1 MTTPRI
7 PRLRFTRLQT
17 RVLLAMVLLLL
28 GLLLCFTGFSY
39 WSLQRGLGGY
49 VAQIELGRLEYLES
63 QLRREYAKDPHWA
76 SLNPDRWNA
85 LTRFGSQ
92 AAVPVSPPADTEAP
106 RRATIGPML
115 TQQLRPIER
124 HPLSQRLGLLDNQG
138 KLIAGVAPTAGNATN
153 PLFDSQHMMI
163 GTLTLNQP
171 EDLKNQIDNAFLKEH
186 LVFLAITGLLGL
198 VLAGG
203 LSWWLSRRW
212 IRPIEALSQGAKAF
226 ASGQLDYRI
235 AIAGHDE
242 LGQLAD
248 RYNHMAEQLSQ
259 AQAQQHEWLTQ
270 VAHELRT
277 PLAAVRAEIEA
288 VQDGIR
294 HFDAQTAARLHRQ
307 ILRLTQLVGDMRAT
321 IPTALVV
328 HAPEAA
334 PALQL
339 TTHLPATARALDM
352 RALTIEAVEAVQ
364 IRFSHAGISLPT
376 THELLTAL
384 PPAWVQGNAQQL
396 HQVLSNILEN
406 SLRYTDAP
414 GRVSISAS
422 LHGPAPESGQRWLEL
437 HLDDSSPSVP
447 PSELPRIFERFY
459 RVETS
464 RSRASGGSGLGLAIC
479 KSIVQAHGGQLQASI
494 SPLGGLRITLILPLI
509 DPAA

>member
-1 MTTPRI
+1 
-7 PRLRFTRLQT
+7 
-17 RVLLAMVLLLL
+17 MVLLLL
-28 GLLLCFTGFSY
+28 GLLLGFFGFSY

-63 QLRREYAKDPHWA
+63 QLRREYAKDPHWV
-76 SLNPDRWNA
+76 SLTPERWNA

-92 AAVPVSPPADTEAP
+92 AAVPVSPPAESEAP

-124 HPLSQRLGLLDNQG
+124 HPLHQRLGLLDNQG
-138 KLIAGVAPTAGNATN
+138 KLIAGVAPTPGSAKN
-153 PLFDSQHMMI
+153 PLFDSQHMLI

-198 VLAGG
+198 LLAGA

-212 IRPIEALSQGAKAF
+212 IRPIEALSEGAKAF

-235 AIAGHDE
+235 AVAGHDE
-242 LGQLAD
+242 LVELAD

-294 HFDAQTAARLHRQ
+294 RFDAQTAARLHRQ
-307 ILRLTQLVGDMRAT
+307 ILRLTQLVSDMRAT

-339 TTHLPATARALDM
+339 TAHLPATARPLDM

-364 IRFSHAGISLPT
+364 IRFGQAGIALPT
-376 THELLTAL
+376 AQELHTAL
-384 PPAWVQGNAQQL
+384 PLAWVQGNAQQL
-396 HQVLSNILEN
+396 HQVLGNILEN

-414 GRVSISAS
+414 GRLSISAS
-422 LHGPAPESGQRWLEL
+422 LHGPAPAPASGQRWLEL

-447 PSELPRIFERFY
+447 PAELPRIFERFY

-494 SPLGGLRITLILPLI
+494 SSLGGLRLTLILPLI
-509 DPAA
+509 DPVA

>member
-1 MTTPRI
+1 VTTSRFQQ
-7 PRLRFTRLQT
+7 LRFTRLQT

-28 GLLLCFTGFSY
+28 GLLLGFFGFSY

-76 SLNPDRWNA
+76 SLTPERWNA

-92 AAVPVSPPADTEAP
+92 AAVPVSPPAETVAP
-106 RRATIGPML
+106 RRATLGPAL

-138 KLIAGVAPTAGNATN
+138 KLIAGVPPTPGSAKN
-153 PLFDSQHMMI
+153 PLFDGQHMLI

-198 VLAGG
+198 LLAGA

-212 IRPIEALSQGAKAF
+212 IRPIEALSEGAKAF

-235 AIAGHDE
+235 AVAGHDE
-242 LGQLAD
+242 LVQLAD

-294 HFDAQTAARLHRQ
+294 SFDAQTAARLHRQ
-307 ILRLTQLVGDMRAT
+307 ILRLTQLVSDMRAT

-339 TTHLPATARALDM
+339 TAHLPAAARPLDM
-352 RALTIEAVEAVQ
+352 RALTMEAVEAVQ
-364 IRFSHAGISLPT
+364 IRFSQAGISLPT
-376 THELLTAL
+376 AQELLAAL

-422 LHGPAPESGQRWLEL
+422 LHGPAPDSGQRWLEL

-447 PSELPRIFERFY
+447 PAELPRIFERFY

-494 SPLGGLRITLILPLI
+494 SSLGGLRLTLILPLI
-509 DPAA
+509 DPVA